1 MSNENINTIYVTIGE
16 IQMGQYR
23 HFSLITAMCNHLEKL
38 SALLCDFILQLW
50 SCHLLTALLLPSLE
64 CSQQMCM
71 LPRDD
76 YGPIH
81 VLRTHALRVTD
92 LRDFLCRCVWG
103 GGLD

>member
-50 SCHLLTALLLPSLE
+50 SCHLLTALLLPSLKRRVNKCACFLE
-64 CSQQMCM
+64 MIM
-71 LPRDD
+71 
-76 YGPIH
+76 GPSMYY
-81 VLRTHALRVTD
+81 VLMH
-92 LRDFLCRCVWG
+92 
-103 GGLD
+103 